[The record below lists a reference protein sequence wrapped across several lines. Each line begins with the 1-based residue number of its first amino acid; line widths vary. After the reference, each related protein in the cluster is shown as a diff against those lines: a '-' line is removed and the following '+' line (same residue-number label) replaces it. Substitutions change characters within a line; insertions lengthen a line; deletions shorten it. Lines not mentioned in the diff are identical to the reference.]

1 MDCSFASLGAG
12 IWTECD
18 GENWDVDC
26 SSVTSPSQQAI
37 RLSFLEYMNLN
48 LNLTYRAILI
58 MCVFCYLNYGNQKKH
73 LKLYNAN
80 TASIKTL

>member
-1 MDCSFASLGAG
+1 MDCSFASQGAG
-12 IWTECD
+12 IWNKCD

-48 LNLTYRAILI
+48 LNQN
-58 MCVFCYLNYGNQKKH
+58 YLR
-73 LKLYNAN
+73 
-80 TASIKTL
+80 